1 MGVSVAADDEF
12 ASFYA
17 GTFARLVGQL
27 SLVTGDRHEAED
39 AVQEAFARASTR
51 WSRLRHYD
59 VPEAWVRRV
68 AFNLAVSGIRHRRRG
83 LAALLRLG
91 PPPSVP
97 EVDVADVALSEALT
111 TLPLGQRQALVL
123 HYLVGLP
130 VQEVAVTLGVPL
142 GTVKVRLHRG
152 RRALAALLGE
162 GEVQS
167 RHG

>member
-1 MGVSVAADDEF
+1 MAADEEF

-27 SLVTGDRHEAED
+27 SLITGNRHEAED
-39 AVQEAFARASTR
+39 AVQEAFARASIR

-68 AFNLAVSGIRHRRRG
+68 AFNLAINGIRHRRRG

-91 PPPSVP
+91 PPPPVP
-97 EVDVADVALSEALT
+97 AVDVADVALAEALA
-111 TLPLGQRQALVL
+111 TLALGQRQALVL
-123 HYLVGLP
+123 HYLIGMPL
-130 VQEVAVTLGVPL
+130 QEVAATLGVPL

-152 RRALAALLGE
+152 RRTLAALLGE
-162 GEVQS
+162 GEVRS
-167 RHG
+167 RRG